1 MFGPKKLLFAV
12 LLLTAWVSNLAAARI
27 VCTTYPVWLLTR
39 AVVQTVPAME
49 LTLLVNPAAGCAH
62 DFTPS
67 VKDLRKASTPG
78 TILIANG
85 AGLDDHIVQSL
96 CKINP
101 ALRVIKCANAAPAI
115 DAHQFVS
122 PDTALFMAKNIMQ
135 NLSQIDPENRA
146 FYNKNFQDLQIKL
159 NELTARART
168 MPQRTVLL
176 QSPLFINL
184 AKAVNCQTLVI
195 KSGHSDIL
203 SANSLQK
210 LLRKIRQTRPSML
223 WSEKGTADNVTATVQ
238 KNIKLTVIQL
248 DTMLYGPENPP
259 YDYPVKVISSN
270 LDAIEKAVRQ

>member
-1 MFGPKKLLFAV
+1 MFGLKKLLFA
-12 LLLTAWVSNLAAARI
+12 LLLTVSALDLPAAQI
-27 VCTTYPVWLLTR
+27 FCTTYPVWLLTR

-67 VKDLRKASTPG
+67 VKDLRKATTPG
-78 TILIANG
+78 AILIANG

-101 ALRVIKCANAAPAI
+101 ALRVIKCANADPAI

-135 NLSQIDPENRA
+135 NLSQIDPENSA

-168 MPQRTVLL
+168 MPQHTVIL
-176 QSPLFINL
+176 QSPLFQNL
-184 AKAVNCQTLVI
+184 AQAVNCQTLVI
-195 KSGHSDIL
+195 KNGHSDIL
-203 SANSLQK
+203 SANSLQN
-210 LLRKIRQTRPSML
+210 LLRKIRQTRPAML

-238 KNIKLTVIQL
+238 KNVKLTVIQL

-259 YDYPVKVISSN
+259 YDYPVKVLSSN
-270 LDAIEKAVRQ
+270 LNAIEKAIRQ